1 MRKHNKSILMIS
13 IILTIIV
20 GFIIGVISTS
30 QLRRENYQLSYQ
42 DIPYLQVFLNSF
54 SLNYWYFFL
63 LWLVGIIPLGF
74 IIAYFIIYFKSFMEG
89 VTFGIIVK
97 SSGLFGVATFMVFSN
112 YF

>member
-54 SLNYWYFFL
+54 SFI
-63 LWLVGIIPLGF
+63 IIPPDKYNFDLF
-74 IIAYFIIYFKSFMEG
+74 LIITY
-89 VTFGIIVK
+89 
-97 SSGLFGVATFMVFSN
+97 N
-112 YF
+112 